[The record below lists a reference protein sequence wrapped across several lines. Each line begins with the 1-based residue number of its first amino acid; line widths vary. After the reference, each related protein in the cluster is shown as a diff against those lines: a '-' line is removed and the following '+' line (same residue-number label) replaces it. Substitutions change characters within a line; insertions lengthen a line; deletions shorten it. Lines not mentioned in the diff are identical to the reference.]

1 MSGFTP
7 LPNYVYELAPSLT
20 EAELRVLLY
29 LYRRIAGWHK
39 EADQISLSQFQAGT
53 GLTFVAALRSLEAR
67 RLIRAE
73 RHSTKTTRFALVPE
87 ADKQLVPLPD
97 KRLVPEADRALVPQ
111 ADTQKKEEIK
121 AKDRKA
127 WEAALVR
134 LQGMMSAP
142 NYQTFCADLELVT
155 LTATTL
161 IIRAPSA
168 YVATTLRQKWL
179 PLIQKALG
187 RRVVITI
194 VDGLCAPESAG

>member
-53 GLTFVAALRSLEAR
+53 GLTS
-67 RLIRAE
+67 
-73 RHSTKTTRFALVPE
+73 
-87 ADKQLVPLPD
+87 KQLVPLPD

-187 RRVVITI
+187 RPGAGVLIRVIMRPAYPLWRR
-194 VDGLCAPESAG
+194 GRPGKSPAGNCSRSHCDASR